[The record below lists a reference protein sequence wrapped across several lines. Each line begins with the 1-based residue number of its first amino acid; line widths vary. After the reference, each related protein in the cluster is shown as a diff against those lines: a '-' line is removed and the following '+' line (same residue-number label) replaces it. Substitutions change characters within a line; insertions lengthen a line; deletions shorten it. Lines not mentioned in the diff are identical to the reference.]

1 MVLFLF
7 KSKKVVYKSY
17 RPVMLVHPEGVHG
30 EEAGVLVAPGV
41 PRLLATLLIYSKLDP
56 EKRDN
61 KTGPRNL

>member
-1 MVLFLF
+1 
-7 KSKKVVYKSY
+7 
-17 RPVMLVHPEGVHG
+17 MLVHPEGVHG